1 MFCPYCGNNCGEGA
15 AFCPNCGQPL
25 QAPAAP
31 QPPVNEYQAPAA
43 PYQAPVNEYQAPA
56 APYQPLVNEY
66 QAPEAPYQPPVNE
79 YQAPEAPYQPPVNA
93 YPPQGA
99 PYGQPVREQQPDPYA
114 APAGSAYYPQ
124 QYAGA
129 PYGQVSPA
137 EQEAPKKKKG
147 GKKKT
152 GLIIGIIAAVA
163 VIAVV
168 VCGFIFGWFGGGKAV
183 IKNGSAPAQ
192 TVLYRAEQTVCN
204 SGSFTLKLENDGR
217 IENDSALQVEL
228 GDDIYHSTIVAR
240 DEDGDVL
247 FALYDGKLIGEYG
260 DWVFNVESLKSF
272 LENDAKSL
280 LHSAVAMYAPSLGIS
295 SEAANTVVDKLVDAI
310 AGLLNII
317 VKDGSLNLRA
327 VADFYDDI
335 VKDEELISTVKS
347 VLKSIPDYAYG
358 GAGEI
363 GEYIDKFNV
372 DDLPSGSDW
381 IDMLNDLL
389 GDLSA
394 RAVSG
399 DKNGDIY
406 TLTFNFAR
414 IADEAK
420 SYFMSNK
427 KVRSLLDVSDE
438 ELAEMEDELE
448 DMADYYVGDL
458 DETVTVRL
466 TFNGSKYI
474 ERIEV
479 PGEEG
484 AIIIDDVG
492 STKPDTAG
500 LDRLIRE
507 AKEDGYYYDN
517 VMGIISSMMY
527 GSPYMY

>member
-31 QPPVNEYQAPAA
+31 QPPVNEYQVPAASYQPPVNEYQAPAA

-56 APYQPLVNEY
+56 
-66 QAPEAPYQPPVNE
+66 
-79 YQAPEAPYQPPVNA
+79 APYQPPVNA

-129 PYGQVSPA
+129 PYNQVSPA

-152 GLIIGIIAAVA
+152 GLIIGVIAAVA

-168 VCGFIFGWFGGGKAV
+168 VCGFIFGWFGGGKGV

-204 SGSFTLKLENDGR
+204 SGSFTLKVENDGR
-217 IENDSALQVEL
+217 VENDSALQVEL
-228 GDDIYHSTIVAR
+228 GDDIYHSTIIAR

-260 DWVFNVESLKSF
+260 DWVLNIESLQSF
-272 LENDAKSL
+272 LENDAKGL
-280 LHSAVAMYAPSLGIS
+280 LHSAVSMYAPSLGIS
-295 SEAANTVVDKLVDAI
+295 VEDGNKIVNKLVDAV
-310 AGLLNII
+310 ADLLKNI
-317 VKDGSLNLRA
+317 VKDGKLNLNA
-327 VADFYDDI
+327 VADLYDSI
-335 VKDEELISTVKS
+335 VKDEELISKVKS
-347 VLKSIPDYAYG
+347 ILLNIPAFSYSELSEFRDY
-358 GAGEI
+358 I
-363 GEYIDKFNV
+363 RNFNV

-381 IDMLNDLL
+381 IDMFNDML
-389 GDLSA
+389 GELSS

-399 DKNGDIY
+399 DKSGDVY
-406 TLTFNFAR
+406 TVTFNFAK

-438 ELAEMEDELE
+438 ELAEMEEELA

-458 DETVTVRL
+458 DETVTIRL

-517 VMGIISSMMY
+517 FMGLVSSMMY